1 MDKIEIYEEQLQAL
15 LDAAVRTA
23 LTHRG
28 KQHEEYVLGQLEA
41 TANFIYVLCVGQDNS
56 ADLEVACQRHAQKAI
71 ERLTEIHP
79 PNKHSQFGSGRGDMA
94 GF

>member
-1 MDKIEIYEEQLQAL
+1 MDKIDVYEEQLQAL

-41 TANFIYVLCVGQDNS
+41 TANFIYVLCVGQNNS
-56 ADLEVACQRHAQKAI
+56 ETLEVECQRHAQAAL
-71 ERLTEIHP
+71 ERLAEIQP
-79 PNKHSQFGSGRGDMA
+79 PNSQYHFGVESS
-94 GF
+94 